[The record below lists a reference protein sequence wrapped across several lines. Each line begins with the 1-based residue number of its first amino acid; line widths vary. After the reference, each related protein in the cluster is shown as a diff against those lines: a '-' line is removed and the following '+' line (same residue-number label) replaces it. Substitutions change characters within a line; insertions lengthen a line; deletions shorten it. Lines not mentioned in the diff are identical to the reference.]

1 VTTIFSIFC
10 YWNGG
15 SRLPSAMMGEGEGG
29 GNKQKCVREE
39 GGLTNGTVGCVRRGL
54 AVGTLLS
61 GVFNNYYTSPSSMRV
76 NSALHQPYKIL

>member
-1 VTTIFSIFC
+1 
-10 YWNGG
+10 
-15 SRLPSAMMGEGEGG
+15 MMGEGEGG

-61 GVFNNYYTSPSSMRV
+61 GVFNNYSSMRV

>member
-1 VTTIFSIFC
+1 MGCNCLFICDYFLFVVI
-10 YWNGG
+10 GMVD
-15 SRLPSAMMGEGEGG
+15 LVSAVGDDGVGEGG

-61 GVFNNYYTSPSSMRV
+61 VVFNNYYTSPCHRCE
-76 NSALHQPYKIL
+76 